1 MTNAIDTDSTWIDA
15 GSATCDVPAC
25 NHPAAI
31 IADTWN
37 RERFCINHTRQAA
50 DVAAHYRPFRG
61 WYRIAAS
68 REHNLGLIL
77 TVHPL

>member
-15 GSATCDVPAC
+15 GSATCDIHGC
-25 NHPAAI
+25 NQPAAI
-31 IADTWN
+31 IADTCN
-37 RERFCINHTRQAA
+37 RERFCLNHTRQAA

-61 WYRIAAS
+61 WYRIAAN

>member
-15 GSATCDVPAC
+15 GSATCDIHGC
-25 NHPAAI
+25 NRPAAI

-37 RERFCINHTRQAA
+37 RERFCLNHTRQAA

-61 WYRIAAS
+61 WYRIAAN

>member
-15 GSATCDVPAC
+15 GSATCDIHGC
-25 NHPAAI
+25 NQPAAI

-37 RERFCINHTRQAA
+37 RERFWLNHTRQAA

-61 WYRIAAS
+61 WYRIAAN